1 MSDARTL
8 YRAALQD
15 FVSGRIDEALAG
27 YREAIALDAKLAPA
41 WNGLSKALER
51 KGDLD
56 GALDAARKL
65 IELEPDDALSH
76 TNLSQLY
83 QRKGMI
89 PEAEEEKAIAMRLSM
104 QRRDAPRKP

>member
-8 YRAALQD
+8 VRAALQD
-15 FVSGRIDEALAG
+15 FVSGRIDEAEAG
-27 YREAIALDAKLAPA
+27 YRRAIALDEKLASA
-41 WNGLSKALER
+41 WNGLSKTLER

-56 GALDAARKL
+56 GALHAARKL

-89 PEAEEEKAIAMRLSM
+89 PEAEAEKAVAMRLSM
-104 QRRDAPRKP
+104 QKR

>member
-1 MSDARTL
+1 MSDARAL
-8 YRAALQD
+8 HRAALQH
-15 FVSGRIDEALAG
+15 FVSGRIDDAIAG
-27 YREAIALDAKLAPA
+27 YRDAIARDAKFAPA

-51 KGDLD
+51 KGDLE
-56 GALDAARKL
+56 GALEAGRKL

-89 PEAEEEKAIAMRLSM
+89 PEAEAEKAIATRLAM
-104 QRRDAPRKP
+104 QRR